1 MERVMARHYDFDLTY
16 ITERIISVFFLPHL
30 EEQCYRGNLQEVAA
44 MLKSKHQDKFLLLN
58 LSEKRHDITRLSP
71 KVEDFGWPDLHAPPL
86 DKICA
91 MCKVMETWLT
101 SDPSNVIVLHCKG
114 NTGKM
119 GVIVGAYMH
128 YSKISAGADQ
138 ALTTLAMRKFCED
151 KVSSSLQ
158 PSQNR
163 YMYYFGGLLSGAIK
177 MNSSPLYLHHVLIP
191 SLPNFQAARGGYYP
205 FLKIYQS
212 LQLVYTSG
220 IYDPQG
226 SRARKLCVTLEPA
239 LLLKGDIMVK
249 CYHRRPRGSEREV
262 VFRLQFHTCT
272 VHGAQLWFGKGELD
286 LACADDRFP
295 PDAMVEFIFSYGPEK
310 MKGREYCKNDPSVTV
325 DCNTSDPVMRWDSY
339 ENFNLHHQDSTEDI
353 SHTRGPLDGSLY
365 AQVKKHRGRGSPNA
379 CSTGNPTAKPPPP
392 AQPQSQPQPL
402 SLSSDSGRSST
413 PSEHMEDPPPC
424 PLSRL
429 ENEKEVVDCLLRR
442 GEGGERDRAMQR
454 ERDRETAILDD
465 GDSVPEGGLRR
476 EQWSC
481 HGRRCQKCGE
491 ASGWERE
498 PCFANG
504 HCMTRYNSSTKGNLK
519 SQALSA
525 LPSQQP
531 VSPCPLEPHLDMCHR
546 HSAHPLP
553 NLPWECPP
561 PPLPC
566 LHRPCYP
573 YPAPEHAPPNSHTIP
588 VSNRLFCG
596 GEECRVFHYPA
607 TRPAPPRV
615 FHQSLP
621 SSPHREMFFSPA
633 APPRSDG
640 CPCRDCTC
648 RQEHQSAS
656 ARAFHP
662 LCPDQPES
670 LHWPRGQDSEL
681 WDRDAGLRRG
691 REGPSQLWEP
701 DNLWEAERE
710 AEFWQRRSVRGM
722 SPYIGC
728 HSPLGQGPGYPSP
741 QPLLDNPGG
750 SSGYN
755 TPLPPC
761 HSCPCSPYQQDSPS
775 GRHGSPRYASGYQSG
790 STLPLPPGSP
800 NPGDSQLEPPTDL
813 QQKTDTCA
821 SYVVQNSV
829 SMEDS
834 SSQGSLGQSERKPD
848 EQTFDDTVEGFPL
861 SPPDGRQEPS
871 QEPQQIE
878 PLSGTPISAEPAST
892 STILELNTNSN
903 SITPEIERTPHQAV
917 KSTTTPSIVSQKQG
931 SDSCSKESI
940 QKLSECVNPSDS
952 QQVHMEV
959 HTISAS
965 VHPPPTTAE
974 DGELKVA
981 ERVLEMSTQT
991 TAVPSSRHSIVPV
1004 QVKLNGSGSPQS
1016 GRGCSASPSPCS
1028 TLSSAPPSPHLY
1040 IGSPE
1045 RRPSPQ
1051 PSPLAMD
1058 PAGRRLT
1065 PVNDNDPKTPSPV
1078 PDGYNTPT
1086 FPLASYYYPL
1096 LNIPH
1101 IPYSGYTAVTIPAA
1115 QPPLPEK
1122 RRLSSMPGYRS
1133 GHGSQSILSSSLGA
1147 IGPMGTS
1154 PQSSPLHVT
1163 VSHSVG
1169 VGGLPPLVRR
1179 RLTPPI
1185 VREESSKVKS
1195 KFVQDSSKFWY
1206 KPCISRDQAIAVLK
1220 DKEPGSF
1227 LIRNSNSFQGAYGLA
1242 LKVASHPSNN
1252 INNNIVV
1259 DQEHLVRHFLIETGS
1274 RGVKIKGCQNESYF
1288 GSLSALV
1295 YQRSLTPISLPCALC
1310 IPEKD
1315 LVGELQS
1322 VSNTSTAADLLKQG
1336 AACNV
1341 LYLNSVETESLTGPQ
1356 AVSKATR
1363 CTLTQNPQPMATMVH
1378 FKVSTQGITL
1388 TDSQRRLFFRRHYPI
1403 NSVTFSS
1410 VDPQDNRWT
1419 NSDNKSSKVFGFV
1432 ARRTGSSS
1440 ENVCH
1445 LFAEMD
1451 PEQPAVAI
1459 VNFINKVMLGPQQ
1472 QQRR

>member
-402 SLSSDSGRSST
+402 SLSSDSGHSST

-442 GEGGERDRAMQR
+442 GEGGEKDRAMQR

-504 HCMTRYNSSTKGNLK
+504 HYMTRCNSSTKGNLK

-531 VSPCPLEPHLDMCHR
+531 VSPRPLEPHLDMCHR

-615 FHQSLP
+615 SHQSLP
-621 SSPHREMFFSPA
+621 SSPYREMFFSPA

-681 WDRDAGLRRG
+681 
-691 REGPSQLWEP
+691 EGPSQLWEP

-775 GRHGSPRYASGYQSG
+775 GRHGSPRYASEYQSG

-813 QQKTDTCA
+813 QQKTDTCKRIKCNWTFFLELSSLILLPPLSFCRSVSRSLYFSLGA

-917 KSTTTPSIVSQKQG
+917 KSTTTPSIV
-931 SDSCSKESI
+931 
-940 QKLSECVNPSDS
+940 
-952 QQVHMEV
+952 
-959 HTISAS
+959 
-965 VHPPPTTAE
+965 
-974 DGELKVA
+974 A

-1065 PVNDNDPKTPSPV
+1065 PVNDSDPKTPSPV

-1086 FPLASYYYPL
+1086 FPLASYCYPL

-1169 VGGLPPLVRR
+1169 
-1179 RLTPPI
+1179 
-1185 VREESSKVKS
+1185 ESSKVKS

-1206 KPCISRDQAIAVLK
+1206 KPGISRDQAIAVLK

-1288 GSLSALV
+1288 GDLSALV

-1410 VDPQDNRWT
+1410 VDPQDKRWT

>member
-1 MERVMARHYDFDLTY
+1 MLACVLTMF
-16 ITERIISVFFLPHL
+16 TSV
-30 EEQCYRGNLQEVAA
+30 C
-44 MLKSKHQDKFLLLN
+44 
-58 LSEKRHDITRLSP
+58 
-71 KVEDFGWPDLHAPPL
+71 
-86 DKICA
+86 
-91 MCKVMETWLT
+91 
-101 SDPSNVIVLHCKG
+101 
-114 NTGKM
+114 
-119 GVIVGAYMH
+119 
-128 YSKISAGADQ
+128 
-138 ALTTLAMRKFCED
+138 MR
-151 KVSSSLQ
+151 S
-158 PSQNR
+158 
-163 YMYYFGGLLSGAIK
+163 
-177 MNSSPLYLHHVLIP
+177 
-191 SLPNFQAARGGYYP
+191 
-205 FLKIYQS
+205 
-212 LQLVYTSG
+212 
-220 IYDPQG
+220 DPQG
-226 SRARKLCVTLEPA
+226 SRARKLYVTLEPA

-249 CYHRRPRGSEREV
+249 CYHRRLRGSEREV

-272 VHGAQLWFGKGELD
+272 VHRAQLWFSKGELD
-286 LACADDRFP
+286 LACA
-295 PDAMVEFIFSYGPEK
+295 GQ
-310 MKGREYCKNDPSVTV
+310 EYRKNEPSVTV

-365 AQVKKHRGRGSPNA
+365 ALVKKHRGRGSVSVADASPNA
-379 CSTGNPTAKPPPP
+379 CPTGNPTAKPPPP
-392 AQPQSQPQPL
+392 AQPQSQPPPL
-402 SLSSDSGRSST
+402 SLSSDSGHSSN

-429 ENEKEVVDCLLRR
+429 EKEKKVVDCLLRR
-442 GEGGERDRAMQR
+442 GEGGERDREMQR
-454 ERDRETAILDD
+454 ERDREMAILDD
-465 GDSVPEGGLRR
+465 GDSVPDIELRR

-481 HGRRCQKCGE
+481 CVRAGHGRRCQRCGE

-498 PCFANG
+498 LCFANG
-504 HCMTRYNSSTKGNLK
+504 HCMARCNSSTKGNPK
-519 SQALSA
+519 SRALPA

-531 VSPCPLEPHLDMCHR
+531 VSPRPLEPHLDMCHR
-546 HSAHPLP
+546 HSAHTLSK
-553 NLPWECPP
+553 LPWECPP

-573 YPAPEHAPPNSHTIP
+573 YPAPEHAHPNAHTIP
-588 VSNRLFCG
+588 ASNRLFCG

-607 TRPAPPRV
+607 PRPDPPRLS
-615 FHQSLP
+615 HQSLP
-621 SSPHREMFFSPA
+621 FSPYREMFFSPA
-633 APPRSDG
+633 ARPRSDG

-648 RQEHQSAS
+648 RRAHQSAS

-691 REGPSQLWEP
+691 REGPSQFWEP
-701 DNLWEAERE
+701 ENPWEAERE
-710 AEFWQRRSVRGM
+710 AEFCQRRSVGGM
-722 SPYIGC
+722 SPYR
-728 HSPLGQGPGYPSP
+728 GPGYPSP
-741 QPLLDNPGG
+741 QPLLDSPGG

-755 TPLPPC
+755 TPQPPR
-761 HSCPCSPYQQDSPS
+761 HSCPCSPYQQASPLES
-775 GRHGSPRYASGYQSG
+775 HGSPRCASGSQSG
-790 STLPLPPGSP
+790 STLPLSPGSP
-800 NPGDSQLEPPTDL
+800 NPGDSQSKPPTDR
-813 QQKTDTCA
+813 QQQTDGHT
-821 SYVVQNSV
+821 YVVQNSV
-829 SMEDS
+829 GMEDS
-834 SSQGSLGQSERKPD
+834 SSQGSLGQSEKKPD
-848 EQTFDDTVEGFPL
+848 EQTFDDTVEGSPP
-861 SPPDGRQEPS
+861 SPPDGPQEPS
-871 QEPQQIE
+871 QGPQQIE
-878 PLSGTPISAEPAST
+878 PLSGTPVSAEPAST
-892 STILELNTNSN
+892 STILEPNTNSN
-903 SITPEIERTPHQAV
+903 SSTPETEMTPHQAV
-917 KSTTTPSIVSQKQG
+917 KSTTTPTASTDSQNQG

-940 QKLSECVNPSDS
+940 QMLSECVNPSDS

-959 HTISAS
+959 HTVSTS

-974 DGELKVA
+974 DGELKVV

-991 TAVPSSRHSIVPV
+991 AAVPSARHSIVPV
-1004 QVKLNGSGSPQS
+1004 QVNLNGSGSPQS
-1016 GRGCSASPSPCS
+1016 ERGCTASPSPCS

-1065 PVNDNDPKTPSPV
+1065 PVSDSDPKIPSPV
-1078 PDGYNTPT
+1078 SDGYNTPT

-1101 IPYSGYTAVTIPAA
+1101 VPYSGYTAVTIPAA

-1122 RRLSSMPGYRS
+1122 RRLSSMPGYRN

-1154 PQSSPLHVT
+1154 PQSSPLHVI
-1163 VSHSVG
+1163 VSPS
-1169 VGGLPPLVRR
+1169 VGGLPPPVRR
-1179 RLTPPI
+1179 GLAPPS
-1185 VREESSKVKS
+1185 VREESSKVNA

-1206 KPCISRDQAIAVLK
+1206 KPGISRDQAIALLK

-1242 LKVASHPSNN
+1242 LKVASHPLNN
-1252 INNNIVV
+1252 VNNNKVF

-1295 YQRSLTPISLPCALC
+1295 YQHSLTPISLPCALF

-1322 VSNTSTAADLLKQG
+1322 DSNTSTAADLLKQG

-1363 CTLTQNPQPMATMVH
+1363 CTLTQSPQPMATMVH

-1410 VDPQDNRWT
+1410 VDPQNKRWT
-1419 NSDNKSSKVFGFV
+1419 NSDKKSSKVFGFV
-1432 ARRTGSSS
+1432 ARRTGSTS

-1451 PEQPAVAI
+1451 TEQPAVAI

>member
-30 EEQCYRGNLQEVAA
+30 EEQRYRGNLQEVAA

-86 DKICA
+86 EGICA

-114 NTGKM
+114 NTGKI

-226 SRARKLCVTLEPA
+226 SRARKLCVTLESA

-249 CYHRRPRGSEREV
+249 CYHRRPRGSEREA

-295 PDAMVEFIFSYGPEK
+295 PDATVEFIFSYGPEK

-365 AQVKKHRGRGSPNA
+365 AQVKKHRGRGFRNA

-392 AQPQSQPQPL
+392 AQPQSQPQPQPL
-402 SLSSDSGRSST
+402 SLSSDSGHSST
-413 PSEHMEDPPPC
+413 PSDHMEDPPHC
-424 PLSRL
+424 LLSHL
-429 ENEKEVVDCLLRR
+429 ENENEKEVVDCLLRR

-454 ERDRETAILDD
+454 ERDREMAILDD

-481 HGRRCQKCGE
+481 HGRRCQRCGE

-504 HCMTRYNSSTKGNLK
+504 HCMARCNSSTKGNLK
-519 SQALSA
+519 SRALSA

-531 VSPCPLEPHLDMCHR
+531 VSPRPLEPHLDMCHL

-553 NLPWECPP
+553 KLPWECPP

-588 VSNRLFCG
+588 ASNRLFCG

-607 TRPAPPRV
+607 TRPAPPRLS
-615 FHQSLP
+615 HQSLP
-621 SSPHREMFFSPA
+621 SSPYREMFFSPA

-670 LHWPRGQDSEL
+670 LHWPRGQDSVL

-701 DNLWEAERE
+701 DNSWEAERE
-710 AEFWQRRSVRGM
+710 AEFWQRSSVRGM
-722 SPYIGC
+722 SPYVGC

-761 HSCPCSPYQQDSPS
+761 HSYPCSPYQQDPPS
-775 GRHGSPRYASGYQSG
+775 ESHGSPRYASGYQSG

-800 NPGDSQLEPPTDL
+800 NPGDSQSEPPTDL
-813 QQKTDTCA
+813 QQQTETCA
-821 SYVVQNSV
+821 SYVVQSSV
-829 SMEDS
+829 GMEDS

-848 EQTFDDTVEGFPL
+848 EQTFDDTVEGSPL

-871 QEPQQIE
+871 QGPQQIE

-892 STILELNTNSN
+892 STILELNTSSN
-903 SITPEIERTPHQAV
+903 SSTPEIERTPHQAV
-917 KSTTTPSIVSQKQG
+917 KSTTTPSTDSQKQG

-981 ERVLEMSTQT
+981 EKVLEMSTQT
-991 TAVPSSRHSIVPV
+991 AAVPSSRHSIVPV

-1028 TLSSAPPSPHLY
+1028 APPSPHLY

-1065 PVNDNDPKTPSPV
+1065 PVSDSDPKTPSPV
-1078 PDGYNTPT
+1078 PDNTPT

-1163 VSHSVG
+1163 VSPSVG
-1169 VGGLPPLVRR
+1169 VGG
-1179 RLTPPI
+1179 LTPPI

-1206 KPCISRDQAIAVLK
+1206 KPGISRDQAIAVLK

-1295 YQRSLTPISLPCALC
+1295 YQRSLSPISLPCALC

-1363 CTLTQNPQPMATMVH
+1363 
-1378 FKVSTQGITL
+1378 
-1388 TDSQRRLFFRRHYPI
+1388 LFFRRHYPI

-1410 VDPQDNRWT
+1410 VDPQDKRWT

-1432 ARRTGSSS
+1432 ARRTGSTS

-1459 VNFINKVMLGPQQ
+1459 VNFINKVMLGSQQ

>member
-249 CYHRRPRGSEREV
+249 CYHRRPSGSEREA

-295 PDAMVEFIFSYGPEK
+295 PDATVEFIFSYGPEK

-325 DCNTSDPVMRWDSY
+325 DYNTSDPVMRWDSY

-402 SLSSDSGRSST
+402 SLSSDSGHSST
-413 PSEHMEDPPPC
+413 PSEHMEDPPPY

-442 GEGGERDRAMQR
+442 GEGGEKDRAMQR

-504 HCMTRYNSSTKGNLK
+504 HCMARCNNSTKGNIK
-519 SQALSA
+519 SRALSS

-531 VSPCPLEPHLDMCHR
+531 VSPRPLEPHLDMCQR

-553 NLPWECPP
+553 KLPWECPP

-588 VSNRLFCG
+588 ASNRLFCG
-596 GEECRVFHYPA
+596 GEECRVLHYLT
-607 TRPAPPRV
+607 TRPAPPRLS
-615 FHQSLP
+615 HQSLP
-621 SSPHREMFFSPA
+621 SSPYREMFFSPA

-670 LHWPRGQDSEL
+670 LHWPRRQDSEL
-681 WDRDAGLRRG
+681 WDRDAGLMRG

-701 DNLWEAERE
+701 DNPWEAERE
-710 AEFWQRRSVRGM
+710 AEFWQRRSMRGM

-761 HSCPCSPYQQDSPS
+761 HSCPCSPYQQNSPS
-775 GRHGSPRYASGYQSG
+775 RRHGSPRYASGYQSG

-800 NPGDSQLEPPTDL
+800 NPGDSQSEPPTDL
-813 QQKTDTCA
+813 QQQTDT
-821 SYVVQNSV
+821 Y
-829 SMEDS
+829 
-834 SSQGSLGQSERKPD
+834 GH
-848 EQTFDDTVEGFPL
+848 
-861 SPPDGRQEPS
+861 QEPS
-871 QEPQQIE
+871 QGPQQIE

-917 KSTTTPSIVSQKQG
+917 KSTTTPSTDSQKQG

-1065 PVNDNDPKTPSPV
+1065 PVNDSDPKTPSPV

-1122 RRLSSMPGYRS
+1122 RRLSSMPG
-1133 GHGSQSILSSSLGA
+1133 SSLGA
-1147 IGPMGTS
+1147 IGPMDTS

-1169 VGGLPPLVRR
+1169 VGGLPPLVGR

-1206 KPCISRDQAIAVLK
+1206 KPGISRDQAIAVLK

-1410 VDPQDNRWT
+1410 VDPQDKRWT

-1432 ARRTGSSS
+1432 ARRTGSTS